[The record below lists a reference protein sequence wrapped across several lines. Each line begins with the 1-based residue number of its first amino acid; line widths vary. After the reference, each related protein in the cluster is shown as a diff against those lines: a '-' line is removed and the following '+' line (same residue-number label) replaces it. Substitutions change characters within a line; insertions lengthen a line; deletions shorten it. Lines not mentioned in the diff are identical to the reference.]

1 MHTLSTDAVALTP
14 GATASTRFSLGD
26 LAPGERGT
34 ETFTVCFH
42 GDSDAAVALYASGDA
57 DDGQLARR
65 LHIGIFERSHGLLP
79 FPVFSGTLADL
90 AGHDRFERGVGRW
103 TGRGDGDDHEV
114 TYEVSW
120 HLPKEATGLD
130 GRRAEVE
137 LRLEAHAL
145 AA

>member
-14 GATASTRFSLGD
+14 GATATTHFSLGD
-26 LAPGERGT
+26 LVPGERGT
-34 ETFTVCFH
+34 ETFTVRFR
-42 GDSDAAVALYASGDA
+42 GDADAAVALYAAVSP

-65 LHIGIFERSHGLLP
+65 LHIGIFERSRGLLP

-90 AGHDRFERGVGRW
+90 AGRDRFERGIGRW
-103 TGRGDGDDHEV
+103 TGRGDGTDREV
-114 TYEVSW
+114 SYEVSW
-120 HLPKEATGLD
+120 RLPKEATGLD

-137 LRLEAHAL
+137 LTLEAHAL